1 VLFNFYAL
9 IADRGENKRA
19 EDRPV
24 ANWIKVR
31 ARYDLNSIYRLAA
44 VLRLVTAGKC
54 AVHGIRQ

>member
-1 VLFNFYAL
+1 LLFNFYAL
-9 IADRGENKRA
+9 IADREKNERA

-31 ARYDLNSIYRLAA
+31 ARHGLISIYRLAA
-44 VLRLVTAGKC
+44 VLRLAAAGKY